1 MYQVTKGYEMADKR
15 NVRITPE
22 IVERRK
28 KQWEQSIVKKYG
40 TSLKRAKL
48 LYRIDQVLGKAN

>member
-1 MYQVTKGYEMADKR
+1 MTKGYEMADKR